1 MKILGTKTENTRQYI
16 AGFKFKKVG
25 VYADSKY
32 EADTLARA
40 YFKPNKKDSSLLWV
54 ELADTPIDTS
64 TL

>member
-1 MKILGTKTENTRQYI
+1 MEILGTKTEGSRAYI
-16 AGFKFKKVG
+16 AGFKSKQVG
-25 VYADSKY
+25 VYANGKY

-40 YFKPNKKDSSLLWV
+40 YFKPSKKESGLLWT